1 MTKLG
6 RDLVYGKSL
15 LGPVKAY
22 VKLQGTEFEYLP
34 VRGRGPLLCSLSGL
48 HSTCPVSMNMGTQ
61 NLQLFCLSRAVSMP
75 KVIYFAINRF
85 SNLELSR
92 SALQIPSFFRT
103 QFLQRRHRYMLWFWE
118 LIFFDKAGCISLQID
133 PV

>member
-48 HSTCPVSMNMGTQ
+48 HGTGPVSMNMGTQ
-61 NLQLFCLSRAVSMP
+61 N
-75 KVIYFAINRF
+75 
-85 SNLELSR
+85 
-92 SALQIPSFFRT
+92 
-103 QFLQRRHRYMLWFWE
+103 
-118 LIFFDKAGCISLQID
+118 
-133 PV
+133 